1 MTEPVSENKE
11 QLIID
16 LNFVP
21 GWARRPPDARPAG
34 GAERFNGPQR
44 DDRGGDSRRRER
56 PERSERR
63 PGAGARR
70 PEFRDRPR
78 SDFALPQP
86 KPDPVDERLAA
97 LEVTF
102 LPERRGLT
110 PLAHRLGRSGRA
122 YSLFEVAAL
131 FLSKPDYYLIKIDA
145 PASLEN
151 FSFFQ
156 CADCKTVF
164 LDKEAAGAHVFAK
177 HFEKFCKKE
186 TKEVEAPKG
195 NFVCVA
201 KCGLSSI
208 LLGPP
213 NYHGYNDKVAEVHR
227 SRFADMPMDAYRKRI
242 ETIHDSAVI
251 EKWKEEMCKQMVY
264 QFGENENA
272 VTFTRF
278 TDAETYFREHCLT
291 GAIKET
297 RSVVVS
303 GVIAHAMEP
312 GPLRKVIE
320 EAWQKESRFPLKLS
334 VTLRL
339 AFRHLGLHTF
349 KAAGGFTFVT
359 SVAPSA
365 IDPAHAVEGIR
376 EILDFVAANPG
387 CTKAELMAQL
397 VPGSVAASE
406 EGVAPVLG
414 DAAPSAEAVATAE
427 TVAATVNPKESEFK
441 RQVQWLVEKGHVIEF
456 SDGRLAVPA
465 TAVAR
470 VQMARPKG
478 KGRR

>member
-1 MTEPVSENKE
+1 
-11 QLIID
+11 
-16 LNFVP
+16 
-21 GWARRPPDARPAG
+21 
-34 GAERFNGPQR
+34 
-44 DDRGGDSRRRER
+44 
-56 PERSERR
+56 
-63 PGAGARR
+63 
-70 PEFRDRPR
+70 
-78 SDFALPQP
+78 
-86 KPDPVDERLAA
+86 VDERLAA
-97 LEVTF
+97 LDVTF

-131 FLSKPDYYLIKIDA
+131 FLSKPDYYLIKVEA
-145 PASLEN
+145 PATLEN

-177 HFEKFCKKE
+177 HFEKFCKKVI
-186 TKEVEAPKG
+186 KDVEAPKG

-213 NYHGYNDKVAEVHR
+213 NYHGYNDKVAEIHR
-227 SRFADMPMDAYRKRI
+227 SRYPDMPMDAYRKRI
-242 ETIHDSAVI
+242 ETIHDAAVI
-251 EKWKEEMCKQMVY
+251 EAWKAEMCKQTEY
-264 QFGENENA
+264 QFGEGESA
-272 VTFTRF
+272 VVFTRF
-278 TDAETYFREHCLT
+278 TEAESYFREHCLA
-291 GAIKET
+291 GAIKE
-297 RSVVVS
+297 SKSIVLS
-303 GVIAHAMEP
+303 GTVAHAMEP

-359 SVAPSA
+359 SVAPNA
-365 IDPAHAVEGIR
+365 IDPAHAIEGVR
-376 EILDFVAANPG
+376 EILDFVSANVG
-387 CTKAELMAQL
+387 CTKAELMAHL
-397 VPGSVAASE
+397 VPDSTAVSEPAAVPAEPVAA
-406 EGVAPVLG
+406 
-414 DAAPSAEAVATAE
+414 AEAPAAVPAEVSTATPL
-427 TVAATVNPKESEFK
+427 NPKESEYK
-441 RQVQWLVEKGHVIEF
+441 RQIQWLVEKGHVIEF
-456 SDGRLAVPA
+456 SDGRMAVPA

>member
-21 GWARRPPDARPAG
+21 GWARRPPDARPEAG
-34 GAERFNGPQR
+34 GGRFGGQQREERDQ
-44 DDRGGDSRRRER
+44 DSRRRDR
-56 PERSERR
+56 PERR
-63 PGAGARR
+63 PASGARR
-70 PEFRDRPR
+70 PEFRNRPR
-78 SDFALPQP
+78 TDFAPPQP
-86 KPDPVDERLAA
+86 APAPVDERLQA

-110 PLAHRLGRSGRA
+110 PLAHRLGRSARA

-131 FLSKPDYYLIKIDA
+131 FLSKPEYYIIKIEV
-145 PASLEN
+145 PASIEN

-156 CADCKTVF
+156 CSDCKAVF
-164 LDKEAAGAHVFAK
+164 LDKQAASTHVFAK
-177 HFEKFCKKE
+177 HFDKFCKKDV
-186 TKEVEAPKG
+186 KDVEPPKG

-227 SRFADMPMDAYRKRI
+227 SRFSEMPMEAYRKRI
-242 ETIHDSAVI
+242 ETIHDPAVI
-251 EKWKEEMCKQMVY
+251 ETWKAEMCKQTVFH
-264 QFGENENA
+264 FGTNENA
-272 VTFTRF
+272 VTLTRF
-278 TDAETYFREHCLT
+278 TDAETYFREHCLP
-291 GAIKET
+291 GAIKEL
-297 RSVVVS
+297 RGVVLP
-303 GVIAHAMEP
+303 GVTAHAMEQ
-312 GPLRKVIE
+312 GPLRSVIE

-359 SVAPSA
+359 SVAPSP

-376 EILDFVAANPG
+376 EILDFIGANPG
-387 CTKAELMAQL
+387 CTKAEMLAQL
-397 VPGSVAASE
+397 LPVP
-406 EGVAPVLG
+406 APVAGGETSPG
-414 DAAPSAEAVATAE
+414 DPVPAV
-427 TVAATVNPKESEFK
+427 VNPRESELK

-456 SDGRLAVPA
+456 SDGRMAVPA

-470 VQMARPKG
+470 IQMARTKS

>member
-1 MTEPVSENKE
+1 MTEPVPENKE

-34 GAERFNGPQR
+34 GGDRYNDQQR
-44 DDRGGDSRRRER
+44 DGRGNDSRRRDR
-56 PERSERR
+56 PERTERR
-63 PGAGARR
+63 PASGARR

-86 KPDPVDERLAA
+86 KPEPVDERLAS

-156 CADCKTVF
+156 CTECKSVF
-164 LDKEAAGAHVFAK
+164 LDKEAAAAHVFAK

-186 TKEVEAPKG
+186 VKEVEAPKG

-242 ETIHDSAVI
+242 ETIHDAAVI
-251 EKWKEEMCKQMVY
+251 EKWKEEMCKQTVY

-278 TDAETYFREHCLT
+278 TDAESYFREHCLT
-291 GAIKET
+291 GAIKES

-303 GVIAHAMEP
+303 GVIAHAMDP

-376 EILDFVAANPG
+376 EILDFVAAHPG
-387 CTKAELMAQL
+387 CSKAEMLTQL
-397 VPGSVAASE
+397 VPGAVPAAEGAEPVASPE
-406 EGVAPVLG
+406 LPGETAPVTE
-414 DAAPSAEAVATAE
+414 PV
-427 TVAATVNPKESEFK
+427 VKVVNPRESEFK

-456 SDGRLAVPA
+456 SDGQMAVPA

>member
-21 GWARRPPDARPAG
+21 GWARRPPDARPSG
-34 GAERFNGPQR
+34 GADRFTSQQR
-44 DDRGGDSRRRER
+44 DDRGNDARRRDR

-63 PGAGARR
+63 PSAGARR

-86 KPDPVDERLAA
+86 KPDPVDERLAS

-145 PASLEN
+145 PAPLEN

-156 CADCKTVF
+156 CSDCKTIF

-186 TKEVEAPKG
+186 VKDVEAPKG

-227 SRFADMPMDAYRKRI
+227 SRFADMPMETYRKRI
-242 ETIHDSAVI
+242 ETVHDAAVI
-251 EKWKEEMCKQMVY
+251 EKWKEEMCKQAVY

-272 VTFTRF
+272 VTFTKF
-278 TDAETYFREHCLT
+278 TEAEAYFKEHCLT
-291 GAIKET
+291 GAIKES
-297 RSVVVS
+297 RSVVVT
-303 GVIAHAMEP
+303 GVIAHAMEQ

-376 EILDFVAANPG
+376 EILDFVATNPG
-387 CTKAELMAQL
+387 CTKAELLFHL
-397 VPGSVAASE
+397 VPGSVPAAIE
-406 EGVAPVLG
+406 APLAAEAEPVADAVAP
-414 DAAPSAEAVATAE
+414 AEPVAMA
-427 TVAATVNPKESEFK
+427 VNPQESELK

-456 SDGRLAVPA
+456 SDGRMAVPA